1 MTQAPPAPPQPI
13 PIYFPVLPG
22 TMLLDFAGTAESFR
36 VAAEFG
42 APFRLHY
49 VAPAS
54 QAPSSLGLTLGGLEP
69 LPETLP
75 DGAIVIIPG
84 VAASARDYLLPE
96 ARAAAAWL
104 GRVVGPAQ
112 LLCTV
117 CSGAFLAAQGGLLE
131 GRACTTHHTLTAR
144 LARDYP
150 GVKVLENRI
159 FVRDGN
165 VFTSAGVTAG
175 VDLALH
181 LISELAGPRVAVD
194 VARLLVLY
202 FRRAGADPQL
212 SPWLC
217 HRNHIDPRVHE
228 AQDLVVRDPAHD
240 WSVEELARRS
250 RTSPRHLGRLFRQ
263 HAGISPQAFVRRIR
277 TAAAKELLRQPDLN
291 VNLVAEMVGFSSAE
305 QMRRAWKRFESAT
318 PARQRRAALPP
329 VQPVPTGA

>member
-1 MTQAPPAPPQPI
+1 MPQVPPAEPRPI

-42 APFRLHY
+42 APFQLHY
-49 VAPAS
+49 VSPAP
-54 QAPSSLGLTLGGLEP
+54 QAVSSLGLSLGGLEP
-69 LPETLP
+69 LPGRLP
-75 DGAIVIIPG
+75 DGAIVVIPG
-84 VAASARDYLLPE
+84 VAKSARDYLLPE
-96 ARAAAAWL
+96 ARETAHWL
-104 GRVVGPAQ
+104 AEVVGPAQ

-117 CSGAFLAAQGGLLE
+117 CSGAFLAAQSGLLN

-144 LARDYP
+144 LARDFP

-181 LISELAGPRVAVD
+181 LISELAGPRTAVE

-217 HRNHIDPRVHE
+217 HRNHIDLRVHE
-228 AQDLVVRDPAHD
+228 AQDLVVRDPAHA
-240 WSVEELARRS
+240 WTVQELARRA

-263 HAGISPQAFVRRIR
+263 HAGISPQAYVRKIR

-291 VNLVAEMVGFSSAE
+291 VNLVAELVGFSSAE
-305 QMRRAWKRFESAT
+305 QMRRAWKRFEPAT
-318 PARQRRAALPP
+318 PARQRRAVLHATPP
-329 VQPVPTGA
+329 AVPGA

>member
-1 MTQAPPAPPQPI
+1 MTQAPVGEPQPI

-36 VAAEFG
+36 VATEFG

-69 LPETLP
+69 LPESLP
-75 DGAIVIIPG
+75 DGAIVLIPG
-84 VAASARDYLLPE
+84 VAKSARDYLLPE
-96 ARAAAAWL
+96 ARETARWL
-104 GRVVGPAQ
+104 ARAVGPSH

-117 CSGAFLAAQGGLLE
+117 CSGAFLAARSGLLD

-144 LARDYP
+144 LAREFP

-181 LISELAGPRVAVD
+181 LISELAGARVAVE

-202 FRRAGADPQL
+202 FRRSGADPQL

-217 HRNHIDPRVHE
+217 HRNHIDPRVHD

-240 WSVEELARRS
+240 WTVEELAKRS
-250 RTSPRHLGRLFRQ
+250 RTSPRHLGRLFQQ
-263 HAGISPQAFVRRIR
+263 HAGISPQAFVRKIR

-291 VNLVAEMVGFSSAE
+291 VNLVAEMVGFTSAE
-305 QMRRAWKRFESAT
+305 QMRRAWKRFEPAT
-318 PARQRRAALPP
+318 PARQRRAAHP
-329 VQPVPTGA
+329 VVTGG

>member
-1 MTQAPPAPPQPI
+1 MTETRTI

-22 TMLLDFAGTAESFR
+22 TMLLDFAGAAESFR

-42 APFRLHY
+42 APFQLHY

-54 QAPSSLGLTLGGLEP
+54 QTTSSLGLTLGGLEP
-69 LPETLP
+69 LPEALP
-75 DGAIVIIPG
+75 EGAIVFIPG
-84 VAASARDYLLPE
+84 VAKSAKDYLLPE
-96 ARAAAAWL
+96 ALETARWL
-104 GRVVGPAQ
+104 SRVVGPGH

-117 CSGAFLAAQGGLLE
+117 CSGAFLAAQSGLLN

-144 LARDYP
+144 LAREHP

-181 LISELAGPRVAVD
+181 LVSELAGAQVAVE

-202 FRRAGADPQL
+202 FRRSGADPQL

-217 HRNHIDPRVHE
+217 HRNHIDPRVHD

-240 WSVEELARRS
+240 WTVEELAERAH
-250 RTSPRHLGRLFRQ
+250 TSPRHLGRLFQQ

-305 QMRRAWKRFESAT
+305 QMRRAWKRFEPAT
-318 PARQRRAALPP
+318 PARQRRAANAALP
-329 VQPVPTGA
+329 GA